1 MPKGSS
7 IVRDVFGELLETG
20 KATMQ
25 AGKKTVADVATQVVK
40 TVSGHKPSAA
50 GQGPSLGQRPV
61 LPRQDAAGLDW
72 LEKMAPAKKPAAA
85 VNDDDQQQKEQIKK
99 LSEMDKRRSRQ
110 AYEEI
115 QRQIQIV
122 QRQKASQ
129 VPKSV
134 TGAAGFDE
142 EQVKS
147 PETFFEKVKKKKEE
161 MAKKLP
167 WTSKQGM
174 GTGEI
179 TRGVSG

>member
-1 MPKGSS
+1 MPKS
-7 IVRDVFGELLETG
+7 IVGDVFGELLETG
-20 KATMQ
+20 KATVKAGAKAVGSVASQ
-25 AGKKTVADVATQVVK
+25 AVK
-40 TVSGHKPSAA
+40 TVSGHKPGGG
-50 GQGPSLGQRPV
+50 GQQPA
-61 LPRQDAAGLDW
+61 LPRQDVSGLDW
-72 LEKMAPAKKPAAA
+72 LEKMAPAKKPTAA
-85 VNDDDQQQKEQIKK
+85 VQDDDKQQKEQIKR

-115 QRQIQIV
+115 QRQIQLI

-129 VPKSV
+129 PRKYV
-134 TGAAGFDE
+134 TAATGFDE
-142 EQVKS
+142 EQVKA

>member
-1 MPKGSS
+1 MPKRIIS
-7 IVRDVFGELLETG
+7 DVFGELLETG
-20 KATMQ
+20 KATVK
-25 AGKKTVADVATQVVK
+25 AGAK
-40 TVSGHKPSAA
+40 AA
-50 GQGPSLGQRPV
+50 GSI
-61 LPRQDAAGLDW
+61 AGLDW
-72 LEKMAPAKKPAAA
+72 LEKMAPAKKPTPAAS
-85 VNDDDQQQKEQIKK
+85 DDDQRQKEQIKR
-99 LSEMDKRRSRQ
+99 LSEMDKRRSQQ

-115 QRQIQIV
+115 QRQIRLV

-129 VPKSV
+129 PRKYV
-134 TGAAGFDE
+134 TGAAGFDQ

>member
-1 MPKGSS
+1 MPKGNSV
-7 IVRDVFGELLETG
+7 VRDVFGELLETG
-20 KATMQ
+20 KATVK
-25 AGKKTVADVATQVVK
+25 AGAKA
-40 TVSGHKPSAA
+40 VSGM
-50 GQGPSLGQRPV
+50 
-61 LPRQDAAGLDW
+61 AGLDW
-72 LEKMAPAKKPAAA
+72 LEKMAPSQKPTTVAG
-85 VNDDDQQQKEQIKK
+85 DEDKQQKEQIKR
-99 LSEMDKRRSRQ
+99 LSEMDKRRSQQ

-115 QRQIQIV
+115 QRQIRLV

-129 VPKSV
+129 PRKNV
-134 TGAAGFDE
+134 TGAAGFDQ

-147 PETFFEKVKKKKEE
+147 PETFFEKMKKKKEE

>member
-1 MPKGSS
+1 MPKQIIS
-7 IVRDVFGELLETG
+7 DVFGELLETG
-20 KATMQ
+20 KATVK
-25 AGKKTVADVATQVVK
+25 AGVK
-40 TVSGHKPSAA
+40 AVG
-50 GQGPSLGQRPV
+50 GV
-61 LPRQDAAGLDW
+61 AGLDW

-85 VNDDDQQQKEQIKK
+85 ISDDDQQQKEQIKR
-99 LSEMDKRRSRQ
+99 LSDMDKRRSQQ

-115 QRQIQIV
+115 QRQIRLV

-129 VPKSV
+129 PRKNV
-134 TGAAGFDE
+134 TGATGFDQ

>member
-1 MPKGSS
+1 
-7 IVRDVFGELLETG
+7 
-20 KATMQ
+20 
-25 AGKKTVADVATQVVK
+25 
-40 TVSGHKPSAA
+40 
-50 GQGPSLGQRPV
+50 
-61 LPRQDAAGLDW
+61 
-72 LEKMAPAKKPAAA
+72 
-85 VNDDDQQQKEQIKK
+85 
-99 LSEMDKRRSRQ
+99 LSEMDKRRSQQ

-115 QRQIQIV
+115 QRQIRLV

-129 VPKSV
+129 PRKNV
-134 TGAAGFDE
+134 TGAAGFDQ

-147 PETFFEKVKKKKEE
+147 PETFFEKMKKKKEE

>member
-1 MPKGSS
+1 MPKQ

-20 KATMQ
+20 KATVK
-25 AGKKTVADVATQVVK
+25 AGAKA
-40 TVSGHKPSAA
+40 VS
-50 GQGPSLGQRPV
+50 
-61 LPRQDAAGLDW
+61 DIAGLDW
-72 LEKMAPAKKPAAA
+72 LEKMAPAKKP
-85 VNDDDQQQKEQIKK
+85 VVVGDDDQQQKEQIKK
-99 LSEMDKRRSRQ
+99 LSELDKRRSRQ

-115 QRQIQIV
+115 QRQIQLI

-129 VPKSV
+129 PRKYV

-161 MAKKLP
+161 MVKKLP

>member
-1 MPKGSS
+1 MPKQIIG
-7 IVRDVFGELLETG
+7 DVFGELLETG
-20 KATMQ
+20 KATVK
-25 AGKKTVADVATQVVK
+25 AGAKA
-40 TVSGHKPSAA
+40 VSG
-50 GQGPSLGQRPV
+50 V
-61 LPRQDAAGLDW
+61 AGLDW
-72 LEKMAPAKKPAAA
+72 LEKMAPAKKPIKTTG
-85 VNDDDQQQKEQIKK
+85 DEDQQQKEQIKR
-99 LSEMDKRRSRQ
+99 LSDMDKRRSQQ

-115 QRQIQIV
+115 QRQIQLV

-129 VPKSV
+129 PRKNV
-134 TGAAGFDE
+134 TGAVGFDQ

>member
-1 MPKGSS
+1 MK
-7 IVRDVFGELLETG
+7 VARDVFGELLETG
-20 KATMQ
+20 KATIQ
-25 AGKKTVADVATQVVK
+25 AGKKA
-40 TVSGHKPSAA
+40 VSST
-50 GQGPSLGQRPV
+50 
-61 LPRQDAAGLDW
+61 AGLDW
-72 LEKMAPAKKPAAA
+72 LERMAPTKNPIKTAG
-85 VNDDDQQQKEQIKK
+85 DEDQQQKEQIKR
-99 LSEMDKRRSRQ
+99 LSDMDKRRSRQ

-115 QRQIQIV
+115 QRQIQLV

-129 VPKSV
+129 PRKNV
-134 TGAAGFDE
+134 TGAAGFDQ

-147 PETFFEKVKKKKEE
+147 PETWFEKVKKKKDE

>member
-1 MPKGSS
+1 MK
-7 IVRDVFGELLETG
+7 VVKDVFGELLETG
-20 KATMQ
+20 KATVK
-25 AGKKTVADVATQVVK
+25 AGAK
-40 TVSGHKPSAA
+40 AA
-50 GQGPSLGQRPV
+50 GNI
-61 LPRQDAAGLDW
+61 AGLDW
-72 LEKMAPAKKPAAA
+72 LEKMAPQKKPAPA
-85 VNDDDQQQKEQIKK
+85 VQDDDKQQKEQIKR

-115 QRQIQIV
+115 QRQIRLV

-129 VPKSV
+129 PRQYV

-161 MAKKLP
+161 MARKLP

>member
-1 MPKGSS
+1 MPKQ
-7 IVRDVFGELLETG
+7 IIKDVFGELLETG
-20 KATMQ
+20 KATVK
-25 AGKKTVADVATQVVK
+25 AGAKATGSVASQTVK
-40 TVSGHKPSAA
+40 TVSGHKPGT
-50 GQGPSLGQRPV
+50 GQKPV
-61 LPRQDAAGLDW
+61 LPQQDASGLDW
-72 LEKMAPAKKPAAA
+72 LEKMAPSQKPAAA
-85 VNDDDQQQKEQIKK
+85 VSDENQQQKEQIKR
-99 LSEMDKRRSRQ
+99 LSEMDKKRSRQ

-115 QRQIQIV
+115 QRQIQMI

-129 VPKSV
+129 PGRNV

-147 PETFFEKVKKKKEE
+147 PETFFEKMKKKKEE

-179 TRGVSG
+179 RRGASG

>member
-1 MPKGSS
+1 MPKGNS

-20 KATMQ
+20 KATVK
-25 AGKKTVADVATQVVK
+25 AGAKAV
-40 TVSGHKPSAA
+40 G
-50 GQGPSLGQRPV
+50 G
-61 LPRQDAAGLDW
+61 AAGLDW
-72 LEKMAPAKKPAAA
+72 LEKMAPQKKPAAA
-85 VNDDDQQQKEQIKK
+85 VQDDDKQQKEQIKK

-129 VPKSV
+129 APKSV
-134 TGAAGFDE
+134 AGAAGFDE

-147 PETFFEKVKKKKEE
+147 PETWFEKMKKKKEE
-161 MAKKLP
+161 MIKKLP

>member
-1 MPKGSS
+1 MPKQIIG
-7 IVRDVFGELLETG
+7 DVFGELLETG
-20 KATMQ
+20 KATVK
-25 AGKKTVADVATQVVK
+25 AGKKA
-40 TVSGHKPSAA
+40 VSGA
-50 GQGPSLGQRPV
+50 V
-61 LPRQDAAGLDW
+61 GLDW
-72 LEKMAPAKKPAAA
+72 LEKMAPAKKPATA
-85 VNDDDQQQKEQIKK
+85 VQDDDQQQKEQIKR
-99 LSEMDKRRSRQ
+99 LSDMDKRRSQQ

-115 QRQIQIV
+115 QRQIQLI

-129 VPKSV
+129 PRKYMI
-134 TGAAGFDE
+134 GAAGFDQ

-147 PETFFEKVKKKKEE
+147 PETFFDKMKKKKEE

>member
-1 MPKGSS
+1 MPKQIIG
-7 IVRDVFGELLETG
+7 DVFGELLETG
-20 KATMQ
+20 KATVQ
-25 AGKKTVADVATQVVK
+25 AGKKAVADVASQAVK
-40 TVSGHKPSAA
+40 TVSGHKP
-50 GQGPSLGQRPV
+50 
-61 LPRQDAAGLDW
+61 RQDVAGLDW
-72 LEKMAPAKKPAAA
+72 LEKMAPQKKPAAA
-85 VNDDDQQQKEQIKK
+85 VSDDDQQQKEQIKR
-99 LSEMDKRRSRQ
+99 LSDMDKRRSQQ

-115 QRQIQIV
+115 QRQIRLI

-129 VPKSV
+129 PRKYV
-134 TGAAGFDE
+134 TAATGFDE

-147 PETFFEKVKKKKEE
+147 PETWFEKVKKKKEE